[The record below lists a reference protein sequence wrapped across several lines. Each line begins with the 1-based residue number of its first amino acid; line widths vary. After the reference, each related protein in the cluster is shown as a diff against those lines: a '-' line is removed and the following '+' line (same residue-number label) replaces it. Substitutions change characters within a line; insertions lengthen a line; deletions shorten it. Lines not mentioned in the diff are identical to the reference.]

1 MSDYSLDLAKRADI
15 YKDAILSPEFA
26 LRLTKKGLISIKEKG
41 LVKLTER
48 LVKSTESAEKATQF
62 F

>member
-1 MSDYSLDLAKRADI
+1 MSGLVKCADI
-15 YKDAILSPEFA
+15 YKDAILNPEFA

-41 LVKLTER
+41 LVKSTER
-48 LVKSTESAEKATQF
+48 LVKSTESAEEAIQF